1 MYSFSISQILI
12 LPFVKTVDQPTF
24 TLQLRRM
31 GKEEAA
37 LTKRSEAASADAARS
52 RDDFERKRST
62 ADALR
67 GEVLARLV
75 QIIDVI

>member
-1 MYSFSISQILI
+1 MLY
-12 LPFVKTVDQPTF
+12 V
-24 TLQLRRM
+24 LQLRRM
-31 GKEEAA
+31 GKEETA

-67 GEVLARLV
+67 GEVLARS
-75 QIIDVI
+75 VISH

>member
-1 MYSFSISQILI
+1 M
-12 LPFVKTVDQPTF
+12 KNVDQPTF

-75 QIIDVI
+75 QNIDVI